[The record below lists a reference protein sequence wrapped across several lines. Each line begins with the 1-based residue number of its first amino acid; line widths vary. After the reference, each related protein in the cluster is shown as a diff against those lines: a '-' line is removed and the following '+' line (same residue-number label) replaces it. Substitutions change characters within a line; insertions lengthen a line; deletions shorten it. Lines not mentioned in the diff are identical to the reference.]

1 MAQTDITLRA
11 GEASPTDVR
20 LYATGTAAEA
30 APILVYL
37 CQTATQ
43 PSASEISLTL
53 RAGEASSTDIRL
65 YSSSYTAASQDT
77 DVILRP
83 VGLPCG
89 TVTSSAALTA
99 VESADAFAGTVEVIT
114 VAASDLAIAALESPD
129 AAAFSVDA
137 VHAVAFTVV
146 ESADAFSGAL
156 TAEAAGGAVYTG
168 GWEEWLLR
176 REASEAREV
185 ASRVAEPVERAVR
198 RAAERSQRE
207 ELSAKR
213 AAAVLRDEL
222 AALREA
228 QERARVEVL
237 AGLERAAAER
247 AAAEEYRRAQAL
259 LIMYRRLLAQ
269 VEDERAELDAMQ
281 AARARRNRIAAAFL
295 MAAATL
301 H

>member
-43 PSASEISLTL
+43 PSAPEISLTL

-65 YSSSYTAASQDT
+65 HSSSYTAASQDT

-89 TVTSSAALTA
+89 MVTSSAAL
-99 VESADAFAGTVEVIT
+99 
-114 VAASDLAIAALESPD
+114 AALESPD

-281 AARARRNRIAAAFL
+281 AALARRNRIAAAFL

>member
-43 PSASEISLTL
+43 PSAPEISLTL

-65 YSSSYTAASQDT
+65 HSSSYTAASQDT

-114 VAASDLAIAALESPD
+114 VAASDLAIAALESSDTFAGTLAGVGSVPAVEPNSGGWPIRSGRIKRRDVRAEIERERIALGIGVGPSHVIESVARAQVARGVSDEIERTQELLGALEAAHIAWRREFD
-129 AAAFSVDA
+129 AAL
-137 VHAVAFTVV
+137 
-146 ESADAFSGAL
+146 SAYIEAIRLYEIAAL
-156 TAEAAGGAVYTG
+156 LDIGGVYADI
-168 GWEEWLLR
+168 ER
-176 REASEAREV
+176 REQEYSD
-185 ASRVAEPVERAVR
+185 RAI
-198 RAAERSQRE
+198 
-207 ELSAKR
+207 
-213 AAAVLRDEL
+213 
-222 AALREA
+222 
-228 QERARVEVL
+228 
-237 AGLERAAAER
+237 
-247 AAAEEYRRAQAL
+247 AL
-259 LIMYRRLLAQ
+259 LLLTQ
-269 VEDERAELDAMQ
+269 
-281 AARARRNRIAAAFL
+281 
-295 MAAATL
+295 
-301 H
+301 